1 MVFMTT
7 RKLLPWRRQKGG
19 MRHSMR
25 SMRFLHNPR
34 LRRGRERY
42 MWVEGGGEKV
52 GLFYEVGDSTEENK
66 HGTDFVLRLTG
77 KDWQFPRSSRL
88 ENACISRCSVAR
100 WWSCLATSPD
110 GKVHWWWIGHPNS
123 WELSWKISTK
133 MELVRKSNCSHLI
146 ELTEEKGEYPKRMK
160 NGVEIN
166 PGNPGGWRH
175 QHADSDEGTIL
186 MKVVHWGENKYESV
200 KSDAMLQN

>member
-110 GKVHWWWIGHPNS
+110 GKKEKSPLMVNRSP
-123 WELSWKISTK
+123 ELMRAIVKD
-133 MELVRKSNCSHLI
+133 LD
-146 ELTEEKGEYPKRMK
+146 K
-160 NGVEIN
+160 NGTSEKEQLLSPDRVDRGE
-166 PGNPGGWRH
+166 GWIPKAYEERRWNKSRQPRGMTSSTRRQWRRH
-175 QHADSDEGTIL
+175 HLDESCTLRG
-186 MKVVHWGENKYESV
+186 KQVWKR
-200 KSDAMLQN
+200 